1 MADDFQCFLEKEDL
15 NEVKDLSSYECF
27 FLFDGNGQLDLQ
39 WLNDHNYALSYL
51 VFNVSRTPEKLIVH
65 IQRIYHCYQLK
76 SAEQLY
82 AALIDFFIVLNGKGL
97 AISRR
102 MLNGC
107 GTVLGKVYLENL
119 QNYLTEG
126 NTSVYILNNEFS
138 VLGKGLIG
146 NLNLVNKALES
157 EPQVHD
163 PLIIARDY
171 IEYSQLD
178 EAKEVLEV
186 AIREQPLRGDL
197 QLELLDIYRSTRGTL
212 GFQEIYETVT
222 DTPEQQAWDD
232 LKTHFAK

>member
-15 NEVKDLSSYECF
+15 SEVIGLSGYECF

-39 WLNDHNYALSYL
+39 WLNDHNYALNYL
-51 VFNVSRTPEKLIVH
+51 VFNVSRSPEKLIVH

-76 SAEQLY
+76 SADQLY
-82 AALIDFFIVLNGKGL
+82 AALIDFFMVLNGKGV

-102 MLNGC
+102 MLSGC
-107 GTVLGKVYLENL
+107 GSILENNQIENL
-119 QNYLTEG
+119 QNYLTKD
-126 NTSVYILNNEFS
+126 NRSIDTLSNEFS

-146 NLNLVNKALES
+146 HLNLVNKELES

-186 AIREQPLRGDL
+186 AIREQPKRGDL
-197 QLELLDIYRSTRGTL
+197 QLELLGIYRSTRDTL
-212 GFQEIYETVT
+212 SFQEMYETVT